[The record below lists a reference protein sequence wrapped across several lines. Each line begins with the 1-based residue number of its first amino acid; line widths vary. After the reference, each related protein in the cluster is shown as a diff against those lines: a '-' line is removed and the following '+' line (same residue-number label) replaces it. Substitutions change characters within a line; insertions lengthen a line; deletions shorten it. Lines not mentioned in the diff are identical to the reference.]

1 MGGKMSEYSFK
12 NLEKVGRLGN
22 QLFQIAWTY
31 GQALS
36 NNADPT
42 IIPSWEY
49 RKYFSVPDSLFRDA
63 SENSI
68 DGGTEYYQELRYW
81 SDYSSDVW
89 NMFQPSDYARSELE
103 NYIGNIN
110 DVNNMENYGCS
121 IHHRLGDYL
130 KYPNHFPI
138 PSNQYYISSIVTIL
152 ESNPETVFYVFSDNI
167 KRIRNM
173 YRQNDFTSNLIEEGK
188 MVFFNGTPRPVEVSE
203 RFGEPSDWLD
213 LFAMSKCKNHI
224 IANSTFSWWGA
235 FLSVDGTVIYPSV
248 WFGSD
253 PAVSSIPWKNMIPE
267 GWVEIDAH

>member
-1 MGGKMSEYSFK
+1 MAGKMKEYSFK

-36 NNADPT
+36 NNGSPT

-49 RKYFSVPDSLFRDA
+49 RKYFSVPDHLFKEA

-68 DGGTEYYQELRYW
+68 DGGTEYYQELKYW
-81 SDYSSDVW
+81 SDYAFDVW
-89 NMFQPSDYARSELE
+89 EMFQPSEYAQSELE
-103 NYIGNIN
+103 NYIANI
-110 DVNNMENYGCS
+110 DNMKNYGCS

-138 PSNQYYISSIVTIL
+138 PSNQYYVSSIISIL
-152 ESNPETVFYVFSDNI
+152 ESNPETIFYVFSDNI
-167 KRIRNM
+167 KRVNTM
-173 YRQNDFTSNLIEEGK
+173 YRQNNFTSNLIEQGK
-188 MVFFNGTPRPVEVSE
+188 MVFFKGTPRPVEVAE
-203 RFGEPSDWLD
+203 RLGEPSDWLD

-235 FLSVDGTVIYPSV
+235 FLSPEGTVIYPSA

-253 PAVSSIPWKNMIPE
+253 PAVSSIPWRNMIPE
-267 GWVEIDAH
+267 GWVEISAH